1 MKNKSLSQT
10 NRFLTKALNQDE
22 RILTNVSSSTAIET
36 GESIESI
43 KLRLKNRKVTT
54 NSPFKTA

>member
-1 MKNKSLSQT
+1 MKRKSLSQT
-10 NRFLTKALNQDE
+10 NSFLANAFDQDE

-43 KLRLKNRKVTT
+43 KLRLKKRKISTD
-54 NSPFKTA
+54 SSAKPA

>member
-1 MKNKSLSQT
+1 MKCKSLSQT
-10 NRFLTKALNQDE
+10 NRFLANAFNQNE

-43 KLRLKNRKVTT
+43 KLRLKKRKITT
-54 NSPFKTA
+54 DSPAKPV

>member
-1 MKNKSLSQT
+1 MKRKSLSQT
-10 NRFLTKALNQDE
+10 NRFLANAFDLDE

-43 KLRLKNRKVTT
+43 KLRLKNRKI
-54 NSPFKTA
+54 SKPLQ

>member
-1 MKNKSLSQT
+1 MKRKTLSQT
-10 NRFLTKALNQDE
+10 NHFLSNAFNQNE

-43 KLRLKNRKVTT
+43 KLRLKKRKITID
-54 NSPFKTA
+54 SSAKPA

>member
-1 MKNKSLSQT
+1 MKRKSLSQT
-10 NRFLTKALNQDE
+10 KRFLANAFNQNE

-43 KLRLKNRKVTT
+43 KLRLKKRKITT
-54 NSPFKTA
+54 DSPAKPV

>member
-54 NSPFKTA
+54 DSPVKPV